1 MPLDDDIIEAFRKSK
16 LAETYDIGDQL
27 EREALSYSTGAILR
41 HLIFV
46 GNDGVVY
53 AGSCYVV
60 PSIIF
65 FLNGDHLPETIKRY
79 IPQMY
84 RYDQKNKEQGFIPNR
99 FIEAL
104 FKDKIKEAYHLVK
117 KVE

>member
-1 MPLDDDIIEAFRKSK
+1 
-16 LAETYDIGDQL
+16 
-27 EREALSYSTGAILR
+27 
-41 HLIFV
+41 
-46 GNDGVVY
+46 
-53 AGSCYVV
+53 
-60 PSIIF
+60 
-65 FLNGDHLPETIKRY
+65 
-79 IPQMY
+79 MY